1 MTAPHPPRMTNTR
14 CSSFQLPGFIGSFHG
29 YATFGGAF
37 GSDAYARFCWALN
50 PRESEDDKASL
61 RKAETP
67 DITCIRY
74 MRLFARSNNDPKK
87 KGSRFSRWSIFSNR
101 ERDRHFSR
109 RRRRPRTMLT
119 TRPTTTQTTQTTLSK
134 GGRRRRR
141 LRRSVA
147 RRRAMMRSSVDD
159 SRFDEASSSSSFTS
173 SEASKGVHVVSPGD
187 SLYGVAVHYG
197 VDPRDLIVRRRRRPF
212 FSSSN
217 TTNQSSLLSATLT
230 SGRERVFSLHF
241 EFKTMERDDFDETL
255 LRGRN

>member
-1 MTAPHPPRMTNTR
+1 MCDYLRAQTMTR
-14 CSSFQLPGFIGSFHG
+14 
-29 YATFGGAF
+29 
-37 GSDAYARFCWALN
+37 
-50 PRESEDDKASL
+50 
-61 RKAETP
+61 
-67 DITCIRY
+67 
-74 MRLFARSNNDPKK
+74 KK
-87 KGSRFSRWSIFSNR
+87 KEVDSLDGRFFPI

-147 RRRAMMRSSVDD
+147 RRHAMMRSSVDD

-255 LRGRN
+255 RGRN